1 MKRMFPFEDL
11 VVTLK
16 DGRRVRLRSACAKDA
31 EAFRAYLFRALPGTD
46 GVVVYVDE
54 IGSVEDCRVRLV
66 DDDPAWQGLSLVAEP
81 ADEPGVIVG
90 DCRLKAFN
98 RRKLDGVV
106 TVGMMCDHGWRGVG
120 LGRAMLSAALGW
132 ARASPVVRRVELG
145 VMASNSEALALYR
158 SLGFV
163 EEGRFR
169 GRFRQGDGSLVDDLA
184 MVLEV
189 GDGALGV

>member
-1 MKRMFPFEDL
+1 MERQFPFDDL
-11 VVTLK
+11 AVTLK
-16 DGRRVRLRSACAKDA
+16 DGRRVRLRSACAEDA
-31 EAFRAYLFRALPGTD
+31 AAFRAYLLRALPGTD
-46 GVVVYVDE
+46 GVATYTDE
-54 IGSVEDCRVRLV
+54 IGSVEDCRRRLV
-66 DDDPAWQGLSLVAEP
+66 DDDPARQGLSLVAEP
-81 ADEPGVIVG
+81 ADGPGVIVG

-120 LGRAMLSAALGW
+120 LGRAMLAAAVDW
-132 ARASPVVRRVELG
+132 ARASPGVRRVELG
-145 VMASNSEALALYR
+145 VMATNPSALALYR

-189 GDGALGV
+189 GDGRLGV

>member
-1 MKRMFPFEDL
+1 MKRMCPFEDL

-16 DGRRVRLRSACAKDA
+16 DGRRARLRSACAEDA
-31 EAFRAYLFRALPGTD
+31 AAFRAYLFRALPGTD
-46 GVVVYVDE
+46 GVAVYVDE

-66 DDDPAWQGLSLVAEP
+66 DDDPAWQGLSLIAESE
-81 ADEPGVIVG
+81 DQSGVIVG

-120 LGRAMLSAALGW
+120 LGRAMLSAALQW
-132 ARASPVVRRVELG
+132 ARASPSVRRVELG
-145 VMASNSEALALYR
+145 VMASNTGAAALYR

-169 GRFRQGDGSLVDDLA
+169 DRFRQADGSLVDDVA
-184 MVLEV
+184 MALVV
-189 GDGALGV
+189 G